1 MRQLASTDRYIP
13 ALCDFVAEV
22 DYSVAAPREV
32 TREELKAYLRE
43 RLRLYPNAINWR
55 LSKIDTKAFR
65 LRMRKGGA
73 LIITLDSEFPPT
85 QQAPGV
91 FLDERAVLSFYA
103 SACATQPEQRRL
115 LERVFDTDARLR
127 CGYGRSLLALARHMT
142 VTRSCCVDS
151 EAMVCRIDRLI
162 HALRSAYLRLSVR
175 QGTFWPPRESFT
187 AASGVFEALLELPLT
202 IEDRIWVVKGLAILA
217 AAAAEYDLAVS
228 LCPLQHPQN
237 RRDRVKELPDFDRA
251 LQRPLSQ
258 TSCERPELDVKEA
271 VRLAG
276 RLGIKGV
283 HSIKYSAAA
292 FGLYGYLE
300 VMFGQHGR
308 LIVRLD
314 GSLAVHAVFDCRRS
328 LKTYLRDARIDPQI
342 LTALKHYYHKPQNRA
357 LLKRYDRNLSAIL
370 KAFSDLSLSGPLNS
384 SQQRAVKRSLK
395 LLVSAKRKLLAG
407 LVPDL
412 LLVYQRISDNIE
424 QIQDH
429 HQELNAPQRNLLSFL
444 YDRLLTEGVE
454 ACLAV
459 AVLDC
464 CR

>member
-1 MRQLASTDRYIP
+1 MRQLASIDRYIP
-13 ALCDFVAEV
+13 TLCDFVAEA
-22 DYSVAAPREV
+22 DHSAAASREV
-32 TREELKAYLRE
+32 TPEEMKTYLQE

-65 LRMRKGGA
+65 LRMRKGGM
-73 LIITLDSEFPPT
+73 LIITLDAEFPPT
-85 QQAPGV
+85 EQAPGV
-91 FLDERAVLSFYA
+91 FLDERAVLSFYT

-162 HALRSAYLRLSVR
+162 HTLRSAYLRLSVR
-175 QGTFWPPRESFT
+175 QGEFLPPRESFT
-187 AASGVFEALLELPLT
+187 AASRVFEALLELPLT
-202 IEDRIWVVKGLAILA
+202 IEDRLWVGKGLGVLA

-228 LCPLQHPQN
+228 LCPLQNPQH
-237 RRDRVKELPDFDRA
+237 RRDRVEMPDFDRA

-283 HSIKYSAAA
+283 HSIKYAAAA

-300 VMFGQHGR
+300 VVFGQRGR
-308 LIVRLD
+308 LIVQLD
-314 GSLAVHAVFDCRRS
+314 GNLAVHVVFDCRRS
-328 LKTYLRDARIDPQI
+328 LRTYLQNARIDPQI
-342 LTALKHYYHKPQNRA
+342 LTALKRYYHKPQNRA
-357 LLKRYDRNLSAIL
+357 LLKCYDRNLSAIL
-370 KAFSDLSLSGPLNS
+370 KAFSDLSLSGSLNG

-395 LLVSAKRKLLAG
+395 LLLSARRKLLVG

-412 LLVYQRISDNIE
+412 LLVYQKISDNIE

-429 HQELNAPQRNLLSFL
+429 HQELNAPQRNLLSLL

-454 ACLAV
+454 VCLAI